1 MLHTFSRTLELTINT
16 IATTGGRAAPVRRRL
31 RGHHGL
37 PGQVRV
43 PVRARRV
50 LRDVV
55 QVARQDRDAAEQ
67 GSVFGLVNVNFDD
80 FFALSTNTNT
90 SGHKYELFKPR
101 CTASIRQKFF
111 VDRVIYTFISPRR

>member
-1 MLHTFSRTLELTINT
+1 MKLYVGDRPTFLRFLRFLDFRKHDFLRFLELLHTFSRTLELTINT
-16 IATTGGRAAPVRRRL
+16 IATTGGRAAPVRGRL

-67 GSVFGLVNVNFDD
+67 GSVFG
-80 FFALSTNTNT
+80 
-90 SGHKYELFKPR
+90 
-101 CTASIRQKFF
+101 
-111 VDRVIYTFISPRR
+111 